1 MIRSKDGHFESG
13 NGCAGMHQI
22 RRDASLSRRLLLG
35 LACSFMVL
43 CFTDSVA
50 ADPGPLIDTQC
61 VHASVGA
68 NQPLSLAYPAGM
80 EEPVVLA
87 MGPVEWAGFT
97 VYSSFGMFEDH
108 GLLAEAGSETGTEVG
123 IGADTEA
130 DAPSQDSDPAPSVA
144 PRAEMPKAGDEK
156 EPPSAAEGSGK
167 EAVRVPEFFPMG
179 EALLG
184 AGYVNRDTDSL
195 ISSIRLSGEKAEQII
210 ISKNSK
216 AVIDLKVPVDR
227 VEITNQDVA
236 DFEVLSE
243 RRVGITGK
251 EFGSTQ
257 MVLWAGKQRRTF
269 NILVELDLGLL
280 ESYIKSTEPMASVRP
295 LSINGKVVLSG
306 TVPDARS
313 AERIVELAG
322 LLQGGEVKNQL
333 QVAGVQQAMLRVVV
347 AEVNQDA
354 LRQLGVNWAI
364 GASDWSRDFFFS
376 NNVGGIAPTIFGS
389 SGVADVLTGQ
399 QLYSAAPNAAM
410 THLTFGFPRAEFQVF
425 MNALR
430 QNDLARTLAEPNLVA
445 ISGQTATFLAGGEV
459 PIPVRQGVTSTGITI
474 EYKEFGV
481 RLGFTPTVMAGQL
494 MRLHI
499 MTEVSEAIPGVQV
512 AGGLP
517 TFTFTTRRV
526 ESTIECGNG
535 HTFAIAGLLS
545 EEVRATASKIPGL
558 GDVPILGTLFSST
571 EYRKSNTELIVLVT
585 PELVEPLDPQQVP
598 PPPGSL
604 MTHPTDYELFT
615 LQRLEGP
622 RKLPVEQV
630 SVPRERFPVNTRP
643 GNSTSWP
650 NSQLALRG
658 PWGFAD
664 SGEY

>member
-1 MIRSKDGHFESG
+1 MNRSKDGHFESG
-13 NGCAGMHQI
+13 NGCAGMREI
-22 RRDASLSRRLLLG
+22 RRDASLARRLILG

-43 CFTDSVA
+43 CLTDSVA
-50 ADPGPLIDTQC
+50 AEPGPLVDVEC
-61 VHASVGA
+61 LHARVGA
-68 NQPLSLAYPAGM
+68 NQPGSLARSTGIR
-80 EEPVVLA
+80 EPIALA
-87 MGPVEWAGFT
+87 MGPVDWSGFT
-97 VYSSFGMFEDH
+97 GAASFGMFEDH
-108 GLLAEAGSETGTEVG
+108 SPLAE
-123 IGADTEA
+123 ADTEA
-130 DAPSQDSDPAPSVA
+130 DTPSQEGDPAPSVT
-144 PRAEMPKAGDEK
+144 PTAETPKAGGQ
-156 EPPSAAEGSGK
+156 P
-167 EAVRVPEFFPMG
+167 EAVEQEEASPPAKKAGKDAVRATEIFPMG

-184 AGYVNRDTDSL
+184 AGYVDRSADSL
-195 ISSIRLSGEKAEQII
+195 ISSIRLSGERAEQII
-210 ISKNSK
+210 ISKNST

-227 VEITNQDVA
+227 VEITNEDVA
-236 DFEVLSE
+236 NFEVLSE
-243 RRVGITGK
+243 KRISITGK

-257 MVLWAGKQRRTF
+257 MVLWAGKQRRAF

-322 LLQGGEVKNQL
+322 LLQGGDVKNQL

-376 NNVGGIAPTIFGS
+376 NNVGGIAPTAFGS
-389 SGVADVLTGQ
+389 SGVGNVLTGQ
-399 QLYSAAPNAAM
+399 QLYAAAPNAAV

-459 PIPVRQGVTSTGITI
+459 PIPVRQGVTTGGITI

-558 GDVPILGTLFSST
+558 GDVPILGALFSST

-604 MTHPTDYELFT
+604 MTHPTDYELFA
-615 LQRLEGP
+615 LQQLEGP
-622 RKLPVEQV
+622 RRLPVEQV
-630 SVPRERFPVNTRP
+630 SVPRERFPVRTRP
-643 GNSTSWP
+643 GNSTGWP

-664 SGEY
+664 SGEF